1 MQTPVAW
8 FLLVAAGGGAVLTAI
23 LSRIAIFVWSAR
35 LSRLMRQHH
44 PAAVDAAM
52 SRYDD
57 DAIRLRSYRRGN
69 APGSMSRLME
79 ELDKAVPAEMQDPEV
94 RITVIKIRAATTV
107 MIACVLLILAIA
119 VIAHFMA

>member
-1 MQTPVAW
+1 
-8 FLLVAAGGGAVLTAI
+8 
-23 LSRIAIFVWSAR
+23 
-35 LSRLMRQHH
+35 
-44 PAAVDAAM
+44 
-52 SRYDD
+52 
-57 DAIRLRSYRRGN
+57 
-69 APGSMSRLME
+69 ME